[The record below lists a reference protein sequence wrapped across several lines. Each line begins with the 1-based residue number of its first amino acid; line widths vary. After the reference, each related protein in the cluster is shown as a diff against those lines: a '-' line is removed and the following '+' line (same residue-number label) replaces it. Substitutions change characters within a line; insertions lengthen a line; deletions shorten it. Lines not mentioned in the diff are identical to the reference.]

1 MSPGSDTDT
10 ETGEELP
17 TSLEDA
23 ADLLYGIGR
32 EEFIPVRDAMV
43 KDVRK
48 AGDRELAK
56 DIAALRKPSVA
67 AWVANRLA
75 REYPEEIEGLEELGG
90 SLREAQEKLEGDAL
104 RQLSRQ
110 RHGLINAL
118 VERGRRIAR
127 EEAVR
132 LGDPAVRELERTIG
146 AALAD
151 PAAARALAGGQLAG
165 GMEAGPGLGEGG
177 ISAALGGPA
186 SGARAARRDGPSRP
200 TRVRPDRRAP
210 RPAPEP
216 DEDDADELHEDDTDD
231 TDDIRDDQETRER
244 EDRERAEQEERE
256 RAERERRERE
266 ERERAEQ
273 AARKARERADDLAEQ
288 AREAS
293 EAADAATGEAEEA
306 DATVSDLRARLDAAE
321 EARRAAW
328 ERSDTAGRERDT
340 RRREADRARED
351 ADTAERHARTV
362 GART

>member
-1 MSPGSDTDT
+1 MPPAQDAPT
-10 ETGEELP
+10 EAESSGADEELP

-23 ADLLYGIGR
+23 ADLLYGVGR
-32 EEFIPVRDAMV
+32 EEFIGYRDALV
-43 KDVRK
+43 KQVRQ
-48 AGDRELAK
+48 AGDRELAGE
-56 DIAALRKPSVA
+56 IGALRKPSVA

-75 REYPEEIEGLEELGG
+75 REFPDEIGGLEELGG

-151 PAAARALAGGQLAG
+151 PTAARALAGGQLAG
-165 GMEAGPGLGEGG
+165 GMEAGPGLGDGG

-186 SGARAARRDGPSRP
+186 SGARPARAARP
-200 TRVRPDRRAP
+200 TRGGTKRRPDRRPP
-210 RPAPEP
+210 RPAAPTR
-216 DEDDADELHEDDTDD
+216 DEESAEDFADDALDV
-231 TDDIRDDQETRER
+231 RDDRESRER

-266 ERERAEQ
+266 ERERAQ
-273 AARKARERADDLAEQ
+273 KAAEEAR
-288 AREAS
+288 AR
-293 EAADAATGEAEEA
+293 ADAADDAARRAAEDADAASAEAEDA
-306 DATVSDLRARLDAAE
+306 DATVSDLRARLAAAE
-321 EARRAAW
+321 DARREAW
-328 ERSDTAGRERDT
+328 DRADTAARERDT
-340 RRREADRARED
+340 RRREAERARED
-351 ADTAERHARTV
+351 AESAERHVRSF
-362 GART
+362 G

>member
-1 MSPGSDTDT
+1 MPPAQDAPT
-10 ETGEELP
+10 EAETTGADEELP

-23 ADLLYGIGR
+23 ADLLYGVGR
-32 EEFIPVRDAMV
+32 EEFIGYRDALV
-43 KDVRK
+43 KQVRQ
-48 AGDRELAK
+48 AGDRELAGE
-56 DIAALRKPSVA
+56 IGALRKPSVA

-75 REYPEEIEGLEELGG
+75 REFPDEIGGLEELGG

-151 PAAARALAGGQLAG
+151 PTAARALAGGQLAG
-165 GMEAGPGLGEGG
+165 GMEAGPGLGDGG

-186 SGARAARRDGPSRP
+186 SGARAGRATRP
-200 TRVRPDRRAP
+200 APGTKRRPDRRP
-210 RPAPEP
+210 SRPAAPARDEDSP
-216 DEDDADELHEDDTDD
+216 DEAAGDDALDV
-231 TDDIRDDQETRER
+231 RDDRESRER

-266 ERERAEQ
+266 ERERAQ
-273 AARKARERADDLAEQ
+273 KAAEEAR
-288 AREAS
+288 AR
-293 EAADAATGEAEEA
+293 ADAADDAARRAAEDADAASAEAEDA
-306 DATVSDLRARLDAAE
+306 DATVSDLRARLAAAE
-321 EARRAAW
+321 DARREAW
-328 ERSDTAGRERDT
+328 DRADTAARERDT
-340 RRREADRARED
+340 RRREAERARED
-351 ADTAERHARTV
+351 AESAERHARSL
-362 GART
+362 G

>member
-1 MSPGSDTDT
+1 MSPGPDT
-10 ETGEELP
+10 ETAEELP

-23 ADLLYGIGR
+23 ADLLYGVGR
-32 EEFIPVRDAMV
+32 EEFIPIRDAMV

-75 REYPEEIEGLEELGG
+75 REFPEEIEGLEELGG
-90 SLREAQEKLEGDAL
+90 SLRDAQEKLEGDAL

-165 GMEAGPGLGEGG
+165 GMEAGPGLGDGG
-177 ISAALGGPA
+177 ISAAVGGPA
-186 SGARAARRDGPSRP
+186 SGARRARADGPSRP
-200 TRVRPDRRAP
+200 TRLRPDRRTA
-210 RPAPEP
+210 RPAAPEEP
-216 DEDDADELHEDDTDD
+216 VDDDEDEDD
-231 TDDIRDDQETRER
+231 TDDIRDDQETREQ

-273 AARKARERADDLAEQ
+273 AARDARARADDLAER

-293 EAADAATGEAEEA
+293 ASADEAKEEAEEA
-306 DATVSDLRARLDAAE
+306 DGVVTDLRARLDAAE

-340 RRREADRARED
+340 RRREADRAGED
-351 ADTAERHARTV
+351 AETAERHARTI
-362 GART
+362 GARS